1 MATARK
7 RERILP
13 RLIEEEMRDSFLDY
27 SMSVIVQR
35 ALPDVRDGLKPV
47 HRRILYAMSEL
58 GLAPERAYKKSAT
71 VVGDVLG
78 KYHPHGDS
86 AVYDALVRMVQ
97 DFSLRYPLVDGQ
109 GNFGSIDGDNA
120 AAYRYTEARL
130 QALAV
135 ELLDDIQKETVD
147 FQPNFDDRLQEP
159 TVLPARFPNLL
170 VNGSSGIAVGMSTN
184 VPPHN
189 LREVA
194 AGVRQ
199 LVVDPDCTVDDLM
212 RHVRGPDF
220 PTGGFVL
227 GRGGIEDMYRTG
239 RGRVVMRARV
249 VKEALRGGKEQL
261 VVTEL
266 PYTVSKSKIIEQIA
280 DLAKKG
286 KADDISD
293 IRDETDRD
301 GIRLVIELKRSAKAG
316 RVLKQLYRRTNLQY
330 TFGAIM
336 LALDHGQPKE
346 FNLKEMLER
355 FRDHRLEVIQRR
367 SRHDLEKAEAERHVV
382 QGLMVALDHIDE
394 VIEIIRGSRDRAQ
407 ASERL
412 QDRFGLSEV
421 QADAIL
427 NMRLHRLTALERS
440 QLKARLAELEAV
452 IAELRDILASEER
465 QLEVML
471 EELNEV
477 VKRFGD
483 GRRTVVIER
492 EEEEQRTEAVAVEE
506 EIADEDVVV
515 TLSHEGFVKRI
526 PMHLY
531 RRRVSSGKAL
541 AGMERY
547 EEDFLEGI
555 FVART
560 QGWILAFTEGGQC
573 HFLSVFD
580 VPESA
585 RSSRGQSVYALLA
598 ADRADRIVAMIP
610 VDDLTAADRYLVFLS
625 HQGLMK
631 RTALVDFGNPRAGGV
646 IAAGVR
652 SGDGIRDVALS
663 DGLAEVMLLS
673 ASGRAIRFA
682 EAEVPVVGRTAQGVK
697 GMSIK
702 GGDRVVGMVLIRR
715 DANILTVTEEAQGK
729 RIPVGEFPLQKRG
742 GMGTMVTTGGGGS
755 VVAALEVLESDEIM
769 LISAGGKVNRVA
781 ADQIPVQGRRT
792 QGRKILKLPA
802 GDRVVE
808 VTRTQGDGGEP
819 AEAPLSGTPQLDL
832 LGG

>member
-47 HRRILYAMSEL
+47 HRRILYAMHEL
-58 GLAPERAYKKSAT
+58 GLMPDRPYKKSAT

-130 QALAV
+130 QPLAV
-135 ELLDDIQKETVD
+135 ELIDNIHMETVD
-147 FQPNFDDRLQEP
+147 FQPNFDDRLAEP
-159 TVLPARFPNLL
+159 TVLPGRFPNLL

-189 LREVA
+189 LREIA
-194 AGVRQ
+194 AGVKQ
-199 LVVDPDCTVDDLM
+199 LVVDPDCTVKDLM

-220 PTGGFVL
+220 PTGGFIV
-227 GRGGIEDMYRTG
+227 GRGGIDDMYNKG
-239 RGRVVMRARV
+239 RGRVIMRARV

-266 PYTVSKSKIIEQIA
+266 PYTVSKTRIIEQIA

-316 RVLKQLYRRTNLQY
+316 KVLKQLYRRTSLQQ

-346 FNLKEMLER
+346 FDLKTLLER

-367 SRHDLEKAEAERHVV
+367 CRFELEKAEAERHVV
-382 QGLMVALDHIDE
+382 EGLLVALDHIDE
-394 VIEIIRGSRDRAQ
+394 VIKIIRGSKDRSQ
-407 ASERL
+407 ASDRL

-427 NMRLHRLTALERS
+427 NMRLARLTALERS
-440 QLKARLAELEAV
+440 QLKARLAELESR
-452 IAELRDILASEER
+452 IGELREILDSEER

-471 EELNEV
+471 EELGEV
-477 VKRFGD
+477 VKRHGD
-483 GRRTVVIER
+483 ARRTVILDEG
-492 EEEEQRTEAVAVEE
+492 EEEQAAETVTVEE
-506 EIADEDVVV
+506 EIADEAVVV

-547 EEDFLEGI
+547 DEDYLERI

-560 QGWILAFTEGGQC
+560 QGWVLAFTAGGHC

-580 VPESA
+580 IPESS
-585 RSSRGQSVYALLA
+585 RSSRGQSVYALLG
-598 ADRADRIVAMIP
+598 ADREDRIVSMIP
-610 VDDLTAADRYLVFLS
+610 VDDLEAADRYLVFHS
-625 HQGLMK
+625 RQGLVK
-631 RTALVDFGNPRAGGV
+631 RTALAEFANPRAGGV

-652 SGDGIRDVALS
+652 SGDAIRDVSLS

-673 ASGRAIRFA
+673 GSGRAIRFP
-682 EAEVPVVGRTAQGVK
+682 EEEVPVVGRTARGVK
-697 GMSIK
+697 GMAIK
-702 GGDRVVGMVLIRR
+702 KGDGIVGMVLIRR
-715 DANILTVTEEAQGK
+715 DANILTMTDDGQGK

-742 GMGTMVTTGGGGS
+742 GMGTMVTSSGAGDR
-755 VVAALEVLESDEIM
+755 VVAALEVLDADEIM
-769 LISAGGKVNRVA
+769 LISAGGQVARVA
-781 ADQIPVQGRRT
+781 AEDIPVQGRRT
-792 QGRKILKLPA
+792 QGRKIHKLA
-802 GDRVVE
+802 KGDRIVE
-808 VTRTQGDGGEP
+808 VTRTQGGGGEP
-819 AEAPLSGTPQLDL
+819 ADVPLSVDGQLDL
-832 LGG
+832 LG

>member
-673 ASGRAIRFA
+673 ASSPRARCRWWGA
-682 EAEVPVVGRTAQGVK
+682 
-697 GMSIK
+697 
-702 GGDRVVGMVLIRR
+702 RR
-715 DANILTVTEEAQGK
+715 RA
-729 RIPVGEFPLQKRG
+729 
-742 GMGTMVTTGGGGS
+742 
-755 VVAALEVLESDEIM
+755 
-769 LISAGGKVNRVA
+769 
-781 ADQIPVQGRRT
+781 
-792 QGRKILKLPA
+792 
-802 GDRVVE
+802 
-808 VTRTQGDGGEP
+808 
-819 AEAPLSGTPQLDL
+819 
-832 LGG
+832 